1 MARVQGSE
9 PLALLVLG
17 CLGWVAGG
25 FIGAGVGL
33 LAGYLLER
41 FPLRGQAASDATPE
55 TAARDGRGQDTTQN
69 PGSAPPREDSLGERF
84 FRAAFLTLGHL
95 SKADGRVSR
104 EEIHAA
110 ERIMQRMSLTAAR
123 RDAAMQRFREGKAV
137 GVSLA
142 HCLSGLDEWLAGHP
156 EISLLFLEVMLSVAW
171 AEGAP
176 GPEKRQVLQE
186 IVQCLRIEAG
196 EFARAEAQV
205 AGGRR
210 SPGPTAANDGRAALE
225 DAYRVLG
232 IPPMASDGDARR
244 AYRRLISRHHPDKLL
259 AQGLPDEW
267 VAVANE
273 HTHQIRRAWEVVS
286 RVRGLR

>member
-1 MARVQGSE
+1 MARVPGSE

-41 FPLRGQAASDATPE
+41 LSLLAKAASDATPE
-55 TAARDGRGQDTTQN
+55 TATRHGQDTTEH
-69 PGSAPPREDSLGERF
+69 PEAAPPREDSLGERF

-95 SKADGRVSR
+95 SKADGHVSR
-104 EEIHAA
+104 EEIQAA
-110 ERIMQRMSLTAAR
+110 ERIMQRMSLSAAR
-123 RDAAMQRFREGKAV
+123 RDAAMQRFREGKGV
-137 GVSLA
+137 GVTLA
-142 HCLSGLDEWLAGHP
+142 RCLSGLDEWLAGHP

-176 GPEKRQVLQE
+176 GTEKRRVLQE
-186 IVQCLRIEAG
+186 IAQRLRVEAG

-205 AGGRR
+205 ASGRR
-210 SPGPTAANDGRAALE
+210 SPGATAANESYAALE

-232 IPPMASDGDARR
+232 IPPMASDGDVRR